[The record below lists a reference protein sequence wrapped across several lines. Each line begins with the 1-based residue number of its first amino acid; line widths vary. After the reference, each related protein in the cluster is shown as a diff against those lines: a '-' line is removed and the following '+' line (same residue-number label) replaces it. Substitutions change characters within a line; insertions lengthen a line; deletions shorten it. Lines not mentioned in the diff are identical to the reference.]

1 MDLAQEE
8 RAAVEE
14 NPGDRRIRRTKV
26 RIKQALIKLLLS
38 KDLKDITVS
47 ELTELADVNRGT
59 FYLHYRDVGELF
71 HQIEGEVV
79 EEFSR
84 YIVTYKNRSAL
95 LRMPV
100 LGDLFHYVTMNEEIC
115 RALLRSPDSTFITQL
130 FELSRPRSPAEF
142 RRYYKNWD
150 ETYCDYYYDFICY
163 GAFAMLRRWLET
175 GMKESVEQITL
186 MVEKMISTCVE
197 NIT

>member
-1 MDLAQEE
+1 M
-8 RAAVEE
+8 EE

-26 RIKQALIKLLLS
+26 QIKQALIKLLLT

-59 FYLHYRDVGELF
+59 FYLHYRDVAELF
-71 HQIEGEVV
+71 HRIEGELV

-84 YIVTYKNRSAL
+84 HIASYNNRSAL
-95 LRMPV
+95 LRTPV
-100 LGDLFHYVTMNEEIC
+100 LDALFQYVAMNEEIC
-115 RALLRSPDSTFITQL
+115 RALLRSSDSTFITQL
-130 FELSRPRSPAEF
+130 FELIRPSSPAEF
-142 RRYYKNWD
+142 RRYYQHWD
-150 ETYCDYYYDFICY
+150 EKYYDYYYDFICY

-175 GMKESVEQITL
+175 GMRESVEQITL
-186 MVEKMISTCVE
+186 MVDKMISNCIE